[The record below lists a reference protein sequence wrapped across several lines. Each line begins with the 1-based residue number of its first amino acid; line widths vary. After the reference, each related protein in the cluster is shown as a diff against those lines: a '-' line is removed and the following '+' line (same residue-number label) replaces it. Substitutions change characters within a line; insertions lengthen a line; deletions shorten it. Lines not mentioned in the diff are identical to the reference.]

1 MKTRFYRRI
10 LLLQKLAGI
19 IIVTVLQ
26 ATAGDVRIIA
36 NPNVKS
42 DSISPAEL
50 KSVFLLERRTL
61 HDGSVVSPV
70 LQKSG
75 AAHDAFLRQY
85 LERGN
90 QEIEIYYQGLVFT
103 GKGVMPKRVSSEA
116 EVVAFVAGTKGAI
129 GYVSS
134 EISTNGVKILRVT
147 GPILTSERALVKRV
161 EPEYPETLRAM
172 KIGGTVRLQVTIA
185 PNGAVEDVMLLG
197 GNPIL
202 AEAAA
207 KAVRQWVYS
216 VGPSRVKTEVSITF

>member
-10 LLLQKLAGI
+10 LLVQRLAGI

-36 NPNVKS
+36 NPSVKS

-61 HDGSVVSPV
+61 RDGSVVSPI

-75 AAHDAFLRQY
+75 AAHDTFLRQY

-103 GKGVMPKRVSSEA
+103 GRGVMPKRLNSEA
-116 EVVAFVAGTKGAI
+116 EVVAFVASTKGAI
-129 GYVSS
+129 SYVSN
-134 EISTNGVKILRVT
+134 EISADGVKILRVA
-147 GPILTSERALVKRV
+147 GQNSTSERALVKRV
-161 EPEYPETLRAM
+161 EPKYPETLRAL
-172 KIGGTVRLQVTIA
+172 KIGGVVRLQVTIA
-185 PNGAVEDVMLLG
+185 PNGAVEETTLLG

-202 AEAAA
+202 AEAAE
-207 KAVRQWVYS
+207 KAVRQWVYA
-216 VGPSRVKTEVSITF
+216 VAPSRTKTEVSITF